1 MSNPPLTPASPAQPT
16 DSAAQPSSPNSPEQF
31 EIGEEYGTARKNL
44 PPAGIV
50 AICVVVVIA
59 IVAIY
64 SFTHR
69 VKQHSTGAIDDLVFT
84 AVPGQN
90 MVMAAINVSLQNS
103 EKKPIWIKSI
113 QVGAD
118 INGQKL
124 SDDAIPAVDAKRY
137 IETLP
142 DLKARAL
149 PLLAPETQINPGE
162 KIAGT
167 VLGTFSVGADAFAA
181 RKSLTVTVN
190 PYDELPIVLTK

>member
-1 MSNPPLTPASPAQPT
+1 MSNPPLTP
-16 DSAAQPSSPNSPEQF
+16 SSPPPPAPESQEKF
-31 EIGEEYGTARKNL
+31 DIGEEYGTARKSL

-64 SFTHR
+64 SFTNR
-69 VKQHSTGAIDDLVFT
+69 EKQHSTGTIYDVVTT

-90 MVMAAINVSLQNS
+90 MVMVAVNISLQNN
-103 EKKPIWIKSI
+103 EKKPLWIKSI

-118 INGQKL
+118 VNGQKL

-137 IETLP
+137 LETLP
-142 DLKARAL
+142 DLKTHAL
-149 PLLAPETQINPGE
+149 QLLAPETQINPGE

-167 VLGTFSVGADAFAA
+167 VLGAFSVGADAFAS

>member
-1 MSNPPLTPASPAQPT
+1 MSNPPLTP
-16 DSAAQPSSPNSPEQF
+16 SSPPPPPSPEPQEKF
-31 EIGEEYGTARKNL
+31 DIGEEYGTAKKSL

-64 SFTHR
+64 SFTNR
-69 VKQHSTGAIDDLVFT
+69 VKQHSSGSIDDVVTT

-90 MVMAAINVSLQNS
+90 MVMVAINVSLQNN
-103 EKKPIWIKSI
+103 EKKPLWIKSI

-118 INGQKL
+118 VNGQKL

-137 IETLP
+137 LETLP
-142 DLKARAL
+142 DLKAHAL
-149 PLLAPETQINPGE
+149 PLLAPEMQINPGE

-167 VLGTFSVGADAFAA
+167 VLGTFSVSADAFAA
-181 RKSLTVTVN
+181 RKSLTVSVS
-190 PYDELPIVLTK
+190 PYDELPIVMTK